1 MIAAKTPTRRHWE
14 LFKVYQAKVEQQM
27 EPEEFLKHWAV
38 NYEELA
44 ELCGRSKSTVAHWF
58 SQGEHRREPS
68 EADKRRLAE
77 IHALWTQFE
86 NEPAHL
92 REIWARKRRRKNDI
106 NCNDSLS

>member
-1 MIAAKTPTRRHWE
+1 MIAAKTLTRRHWE
-14 LFKVYQAKVEQQM
+14 LFKVYKAKVAILM

-38 NYEELA
+38 NYDELA

-58 SQGEHRREPS
+58 SQGSHRREPS
-68 EADKRRLAE
+68 ESDKRRLAE

-92 REIWARKRRRKNDI
+92 REIWARKRHRKHDTK
-106 NCNDSLS
+106 CHD

>member
-1 MIAAKTPTRRHWE
+1 VIAAKTPTRRHWE
-14 LFKVYQAKVEQQM
+14 LFEIYKTKVAIKM

-58 SQGEHRREPS
+58 SSGSHRREPS

-77 IHALWTQFE
+77 IHALWSQFE

-92 REIWARKRRRKNDI
+92 REIWARKRDRKRDQK
-106 NCNDSLS
+106 DDT